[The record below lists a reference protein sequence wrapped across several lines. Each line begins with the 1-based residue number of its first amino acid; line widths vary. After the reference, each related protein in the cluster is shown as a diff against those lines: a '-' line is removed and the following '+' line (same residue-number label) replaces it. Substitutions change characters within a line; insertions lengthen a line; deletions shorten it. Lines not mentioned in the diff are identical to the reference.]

1 MHRRNPLVVTLI
13 ALVLAACSPARP
25 TAPAAT
31 SPASAGLVS
40 AAYPAMQCTSVSE
53 PLDDSDYLANSPF
66 GAVSE
71 SDWVRGP
78 QDALVTLV
86 VYSNFQ
92 CQTCAEFARTL
103 QELQDKYPDE
113 LRVVFRH
120 YPLIGTADLPVN
132 DKDAL
137 ASIAAEAAGRQGE
150 FWAMHDL
157 LYATQAEWITL
168 TADDFDAWLQEQ
180 AAELSLDAAQFRAD
194 LHSAELE
201 EQTQAAWEF
210 GQELQLGTTPF
221 VIFNHGPH
229 SGPIDFNSLDI
240 IIQLSLLARR
250 EFHECPPMQ
259 LELGKSYTA
268 TLVTEKGDIV
278 IQLLPEVAPMAVNS
292 FVFLAEHDWF
302 DNVTFHRV
310 LPGFVAQAGDPS
322 GTGYG
327 GPGYVFAIE
336 PSNDWPFDKAGLV
349 AMANAGPT
357 SNGSQF
363 FITYAAAD
371 HLNGGFTVF
380 GEVIQGMDVVQD
392 LSPRDPSQTVGLPP
406 GDLILDVLIEAH

>member
-1 MHRRNPLVVTLI
+1 MQRRNPPFIAVI
-13 ALVLAACSPARP
+13 ALLLAACSPAGATTP
-25 TAPAAT
+25 TTNQPA
-31 SPASAGLVS
+31 AGLVS
-40 AAYPAMQCTSVSE
+40 DSYPAMQCTSVSE
-53 PLDDSDYLANSPF
+53 PLDDNDYLANSPF
-66 GAVSE
+66 GAVTE
-71 SDWVRGP
+71 NDWVRGP
-78 QDALVTLV
+78 QDAPVTLV

-103 QELQDKYPDE
+103 AELQEKYPDE

-120 YPLIGTADLPVN
+120 YPLIGTAELPVN

-137 ASIAAEAAGRQGE
+137 AAIAAEAAGRQGE

-157 LYATQAEWITL
+157 LFSTQADWAGLSPAE
-168 TADDFDAWLQEQ
+168 FDAWLQEQ
-180 AAELSLDAAQFRAD
+180 AAELGLDAAQFRAD

-201 EQTQAAWEF
+201 EKAQAAWVF

-229 SGPIDFNSLDI
+229 SGPIDLNSLDI
-240 IIQLSLLARR
+240 IIQLSLLAQR

-259 LELGKSYTA
+259 LEPGKSYTA

-278 IQLLPEVAPMAVNS
+278 VQLLPEVAPMAVNS

-327 GPGYVFAIE
+327 GPGYAFAIE
-336 PSNDWPFDKAGLV
+336 PSSAWPFDKAGLL
-349 AMANAGPT
+349 AMANSGPT

-363 FITYAAAD
+363 FITCAAAE
-371 HLNGGFTVF
+371 HLNGGYTVF
-380 GEVIQGMDVVQD
+380 GEVIQGMDVVAD
-392 LSPRDPSQTVGLPP
+392 LSPRDPSQQVGLPP
-406 GDLILDVLIEAH
+406 GDLILDVRIEAH